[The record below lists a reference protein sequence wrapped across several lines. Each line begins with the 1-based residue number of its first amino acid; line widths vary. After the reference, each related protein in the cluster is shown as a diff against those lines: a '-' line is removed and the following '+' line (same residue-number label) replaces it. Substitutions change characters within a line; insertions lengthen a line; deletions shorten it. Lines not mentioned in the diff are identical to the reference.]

1 MAIYKKLTAHIILN
15 GENLKAFP
23 LRIGTRQ
30 GYPLLLVLFNTVLEV
45 LTTEIRRDK
54 DIKGIQIGKEE
65 VKLSLFADD
74 MILYIENP
82 KDTMRKSVWSD
93 APKKKATI
101 AVGVNDSP
109 ATWLRIC
116 SFVHC
121 FSLCVINF
129 LFHKPDKHNC

>member
-23 LRIGTRQ
+23 LRIGTRH

-65 VKLSLFADD
+65 TKLSLFGDN
-74 MILYIENP
+74 MI
-82 KDTMRKSVWSD
+82 
-93 APKKKATI
+93 
-101 AVGVNDSP
+101 
-109 ATWLRIC
+109 
-116 SFVHC
+116 
-121 FSLCVINF
+121 
-129 LFHKPDKHNC
+129 